1 MAMDKLRDGAAK
13 AMKHYGKRKKKP
25 VKKTKSSY
33 GKSPGT
39 KAQKKKSNY

>member
-13 AMKHYGKRKKKP
+13 AMKYYGKKKKKP
-25 VKKTKSSY
+25 KSSY